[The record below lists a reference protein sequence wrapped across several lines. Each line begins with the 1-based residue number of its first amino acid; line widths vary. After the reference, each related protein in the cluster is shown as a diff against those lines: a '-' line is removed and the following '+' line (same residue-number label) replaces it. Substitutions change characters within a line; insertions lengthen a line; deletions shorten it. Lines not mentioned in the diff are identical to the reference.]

1 MMEPRLKTSVLVGAL
16 IRRAESLGGFA
27 AVLAKGDSLAGSV
40 MVILAEKG
48 RKARILERLL
58 QPNGSYA
65 WQHVGNRPLE
75 NALEEQKFLAR
86 RREFDPDLWILELD
100 VPSAERF
107 AAEMNESV

>member
-1 MMEPRLKTSVLVGAL
+1 MGAL

-27 AVLAKGDSLAGSV
+27 AVLVKGDSFAGSV

-58 QPNGSYA
+58 QPDGSYA
-65 WQHVGNRPLE
+65 WQQVGNRPLE

-86 RREFDPDLWILELD
+86 RREFDPDLWVLELD